1 MAISRCRPA
10 VVAAVVLLSTIY
22 AARAQVQCSGVVNAA
37 SYEPGLPEAGALAL
51 VFCTGVPAVSGVV
64 MAPTLLPI
72 PEQLSGVSILINDYY
87 PAPIL
92 AVADLGGF
100 YQINFQ
106 VPMERLLAQKS
117 SLQVVTQ
124 QASGTVQSS
133 QKIEDLDYPT
143 TGGFFADAQGI
154 AIAQHVSDASLVTSQ
169 NPARPGEPIAILG
182 TGFGATYPPK
192 PIGFPA
198 PAQPAFQGTMNF
210 ADPGEQFDIS
220 LPLRQLTVGTSVA
233 KVTFVGLAPGFAGVD
248 QIVFQVPADAISGPL
263 NLNVAVGSTLC
274 SPFPSAQRCP
284 FTASGTTNTVKLPV
298 R

>member
-1 MAISRCRPA
+1 
-10 VVAAVVLLSTIY
+10 
-22 AARAQVQCSGVVNAA
+22 
-37 SYEPGLPEAGALAL
+37 
-51 VFCTGVPAVSGVV
+51 
-64 MAPTLLPI
+64 MAPTLLPL
-72 PEQLSGVSILINDYY
+72 PEQLSGVSVLINDYY
-87 PAPIL
+87 LAPIL

-106 VPMERLLAQKS
+106 VPLERLLARKS
-117 SLQVVTQ
+117 SLQVVIQ
-124 QASGTVQSS
+124 QASRTVQNS
-133 QKIEDLDYPT
+133 QRIENLDYPK

-154 AIAQHVSDASLVTSQ
+154 ASAQHVSGGSLVTSQ

-198 PAQPAFQGTMNF
+198 PTQPTFQGTMDF
-210 ADPGEQFDIS
+210 TDPGEQFNIDLS
-220 LPLRQLTVGTSVA
+220 LRQLTVGTSVA

-248 QIVFQVPADAISGPL
+248 QIVFQVPVDAISGLL
-263 NLNVAVGSTLC
+263 NLSLAVGSTLC
-274 SPFPSAQRCP
+274 SPLPSPQRCP